1 MRDGGPT
8 TTFREQVLRSP
19 ALYHSLRQFLTG
31 GMPFRRWTALYGLND
46 RTQRIADIGCG
57 PADILR
63 YVHPGEGPGFY
74 LGIDLSQRY
83 LDVAARHAERSG
95 SDHRLIRMDL
105 DRLHNDETLQ
115 EELRGLLE
123 RHGITRVLLLG
134 VLHHLS
140 DEAALLTL
148 DRAHDVPSVQ
158 SVVTSDV
165 VYRPDAT
172 LNNLLCDWDRGSF
185 VRDEDG
191 YDDLVRRSPWPLS
204 RKTVTHPGFSFIQY
218 LHYLLTRIPATT
230 SARREASIGSTTD

>member
-1 MRDGGPT
+1 MRDGGAT

-19 ALYHSLRQFLTG
+19 ALYHGLRQVLTG

-63 YVHPGEGPGFY
+63 YVDPGGGPGFY

-83 LDVAARHAERSG
+83 LDVAARHAERNG
-95 SDHRLIRMDL
+95 TDHRLVRMDL
-105 DRLHNDETLQ
+105 DRLHSDATLQ
-115 EELRGLLE
+115 EEFRGLLE

-134 VLHHLS
+134 VLHHVS

-148 DRAHDVPSVQ
+148 DRAYDVPSVQ

-191 YDDLVRRSPWPLS
+191 YDDLLRRSPWALS
-204 RKTVTHPGFSFIQY
+204 KKTVTHPGFRFIQY
-218 LHYLLTRIPATT
+218 LHYLLTRTSATT

>member
-1 MRDGGPT
+1 MRDGGAT
-8 TTFREQVLRSP
+8 TTLRELVLRSP
-19 ALYHSLRQFLTG
+19 AIYHGLRQVLTG
-31 GMPFRRWTALYGLND
+31 GMPFRRWTSLAGLND
-46 RTQRIADIGCG
+46 RTERIADIGCG

-63 YVHPGEGPGFY
+63 YVQPGEGPGFY

-105 DRLHNDETLQ
+105 DLLHDERTLQ
-115 EELRGLLE
+115 EEFRALLE

-134 VLHHLS
+134 VLHHVS

-148 DRAHDVPSVQ
+148 DLAHDVPSVR
-158 SVVTSDV
+158 SVVTSDL

-172 LNNLLCDWDRGSF
+172 LNNLLRDWDRSSF

-191 YDDLVRRSPWPLS
+191 YDDLLRRSPWRFS
-204 RKTVTHPGFSFIQY
+204 RKTVTSPRFRFIQY
-218 LHYLLTRIPATT
+218 LHYTLTRTPATSST
-230 SARREASIGSTTD
+230 RREASIGSTIG